1 MVVASHIRHL
11 QDDLFMISHAHHH
24 HHNHHH
30 HHRHPWVMRLA
41 SEATLTSIT
50 MPTFRWWKPRLKQK
64 KACLSLSSADIGRF
78 VSQSTY
84 NETSSFIMF
93 YPLIIKNYNSWLLII
108 LVYQWISMDSQW
120 MYNQWIISLS
130 WFIHRLSRTSWCSA
144 IFPWKQGEKSSHP
157 DLPSGTRTERRG
169 KRCWQVASW
178 DSDGSPE
185 VTSMKHADFST
196 SDLIG
201 VRNSLCFWATM
212 VERKRQ
218 YETLNPTL
226 IDVWK
231 IYWLRSNE
239 QTLRSI

>member
-24 HHNHHH
+24 HHHQ
-30 HHRHPWVMRLA
+30 HPWVMRLA

-64 KACLSLSSADIGRF
+64 RHVSAWVRQISAGLLF

-84 NETSSFIMF
+84 NETISFIMF

-130 WFIHRLSRTSWCSA
+130 CLFHRLPRTSWCSA
-144 IFPWKQGEKSSHP
+144 IFPWKRGEKSSHP
-157 DLPSGTRTERRG
+157 DPPSGTRTERRG

-178 DSDGSPE
+178 EWRQPRSD
-185 VTSMKHADFST
+185 KH
-196 SDLIG
+196 
-201 VRNSLCFWATM
+201 
-212 VERKRQ
+212 
-218 YETLNPTL
+218 ETCGF
-226 IDVWK
+226 
-231 IYWLRSNE
+231 
-239 QTLRSI
+239 